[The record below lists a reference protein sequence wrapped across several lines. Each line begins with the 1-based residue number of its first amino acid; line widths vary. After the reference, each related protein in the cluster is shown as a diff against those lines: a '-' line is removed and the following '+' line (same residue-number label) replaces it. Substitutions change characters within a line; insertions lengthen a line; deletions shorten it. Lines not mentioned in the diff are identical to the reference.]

1 LVLHTFIQ
9 LKKVLTLALKL
20 EKKLGRVRNS
30 EIGYQSRIIDIDVIA
45 FDEEVITSDKLQV
58 PHPLM
63 QNRKFVL
70 MPFLDLETNW
80 KHPVLNKTVG
90 ELLELTPDKS
100 SCTVVSFRQSAR
112 DMSFEQFN
120 YVALRVILAQE
131 NNFSN

>member
-1 LVLHTFIQ
+1 
-9 LKKVLTLALKL
+9 
-20 EKKLGRVRNS
+20 
-30 EIGYQSRIIDIDVIA
+30 
-45 FDEEVITSDKLQV
+45 
-58 PHPLM
+58 
-63 QNRKFVL
+63 

-131 NNFSN
+131 TTLVTKAEDFNAKTVLERFADNFCLNFTKTKSLRFSFRNVF